1 MPKPVVPS
9 DMAPNML
16 PPTNGVLVIG
26 AVIVGIGIGAA
37 IIGCCITGTGCG
49 TWTSRT
55 ECTFAD
61 PCKRQRRAMLLRS
74 ITPSQR
80 TAWYFKMPHSCQCE
94 SFTMTDS
101 PSIASQLYIE

>member
-16 PPTNGVLVIG
+16 PPTNGVDV
-26 AVIVGIGIGAA
+26 VIGAA

-61 PCKRQRRAMLLRS
+61 RCKRQHKAMRLRS
-74 ITPSQR
+74 IHVTPSQR
-80 TAWYFKMPHSCQCE
+80 TASYFNMLLVSVN
-94 SFTMTDS
+94 
-101 PSIASQLYIE
+101 QL